1 MRLFKHLCL
10 KVNHDGVV
18 QSCTQT
24 KAGFITGTRYFEQN
38 DIFFFN
44 TYIYKYDAAAASTL
58 IIVVICVLFF
68 TFILSK
74 EYLKL
79 FNRLYDIS
87 LFGSVY
93 A

>member
-44 TYIYKYDAAAASTL
+44 TLHIDMSMTQL
-58 IIVVICVLFF
+58 LLVL
-68 TFILSK
+68 
-74 EYLKL
+74 
-79 FNRLYDIS
+79 
-87 LFGSVY
+87 
-93 A
+93 